1 MTRERLDSA
10 ERRSLL
16 FIFSYYILGAL
27 LTAALVRWIPGLEN
41 AFTLGRL
48 SELSEAGL
56 GVGAGAVE
64 GPALAPWD
72 RYGMGATA
80 ASAFGALAV
89 MIPVAWTYILIRR
102 KADYD
107 QSLVH
112 TLLILPVAV
121 AGIVTIVQNSLA
133 LAFSLAGIVAAVRFR
148 TTLEDT
154 KDAVYVFLAIG
165 VGLAAGVHALGVA
178 AVLSAAFN
186 GINLMLW
193 KLNFGNIYA
202 DQQRLTRGFG
212 LGDSIA
218 GPASGATALSFGDK
232 RIVEAMEPRQL
243 QEVAER
249 IARMDRYLD
258 DEAEGTKDRKL
269 FHVLFVHA
277 RGADLAQTA
286 VEATLA
292 VMAARWRLTEIL
304 PGAQE
309 MTVLEY
315 LVRLKDGFAAGTLLE
330 TLRSNGGASIEAA
343 ELRSLHGARK
353 KS

>member
-1 MTRERLDSA
+1 MTHERVDRA
-10 ERRSLL
+10 ERRSL
-16 FIFSYYILGAL
+16 FFVFAYYVGGAVI
-27 LTAALVRWIPGLEN
+27 TAALMRFVPGMEN

-48 SELSEAGL
+48 RELSDAGL
-56 GVGAGAVE
+56 GLGAGPAE

-121 AGIVTIVQNSLA
+121 SGIVTIVQNSLA

-186 GINLMLW
+186 ATNLTLW

-202 DQQRLTRGFG
+202 DQQRRTRGFG
-212 LGDSIA
+212 LGDAIA
-218 GPASGATALSFGDK
+218 GPASGASALSFGDK
-232 RIVEAMEPRQL
+232 RIVDAMEPRQL

-249 IARMDRYLD
+249 LARMDRYLD
-258 DEAEGTKDRKL
+258 DEAEGAKDRKQ
-269 FHVLFVHA
+269 FHVLLIHT
-277 RGADLAQTA
+277 RSADRAQST
-286 VEATLA
+286 VEAALA
-292 VMAARWRLTEIL
+292 VMAARWRLAEIL
-304 PGAQE
+304 PGAQDT
-309 MTVLEY
+309 TVLEY
-315 LVRLKDGFAAGTLLE
+315 LVRPKEGFAAGSLLE
-330 TLRSNGGASIEAA
+330 TIRAEAGSNVEAA
-343 ELRSLHGARK
+343 ELRSLHGVRK
-353 KS
+353 KG